1 MTYDISVIIP
11 CFNESKN
18 LTEMVARLHALF
30 LKKTITGQIILIDDA
45 STDETHELIQNLKKD
60 FPEVISVRHKKNS
73 GIAKAWET
81 GLSVA
86 EGTYVALIDADLQYM
101 PEDIG
106 KLYRAITSTSVDI
119 VHGFRSSIGRIK
131 KPRRIL
137 NGILNTKIKILF
149 GLKLIDPTSSFL
161 ICKKEVIGD
170 ILHFRYPY
178 KFFQILVLPIAKT
191 RGYTIS
197 QIEILLQDRLLGVS
211 TIGRSTL
218 LTALYTTRD
227 IFRAFIEFR
236 INHKTEDAL
245 EIFLTKHSPLRKDV
259 ELSFLRKLWFAFFIQ
274 TMPIHHWMISR
285 HAGKYYNELKQS
297 QWLTLGDIKKLQEI
311 KLKKLIYQAY
321 HHIPYYRDL
330 FNSLKLKP
338 SDIQT
343 LDDLSRLPLLT
354 KQNVRENLYFDMLSD
369 NHNKEKIL
377 KITTSGSTGEPFVCF
392 ADKHQLE
399 IRWASTLRSMEW
411 AGYRFGDKQIR
422 LWHQTLGM
430 SFTQVIREYLDAL
443 FNRRSFIPAFEMS
456 DKNLKR
462 FAKKLEQVNP
472 VLVDGYAESFNF
484 LAHYLKN
491 YDFKNIH
498 PKGIISSAQMLP
510 PQSRKIIEEK
520 FGCKVFDKYGSREFS
535 GIAYECGAHDGH
547 HVIAE
552 SYIVEILKNGVPA
565 KPGEIGEVVITD
577 LNNYCMP
584 MIRYRVGD
592 LAVAMDNKTVCA
604 CGRGLPRIGE
614 IEGRVQA
621 IIVGSNGRYIPGTFF
636 AHFFKDYDHIIRQ
649 YQVSQEEVGKL
660 NLKIIKAHRF
670 NEESITEIV
679 KKLKDFLGQET
690 YIELEYVDQIKMVR
704 TGKHQ
709 GSISKVKFDFQ
720 KEGRDFLD
728 INDKISE

>member
-1 MTYDISVIIP
+1 MKYDISVIVP

-18 LTEMVARLHALF
+18 LTELVARLHALF
-30 LKKTITGQIILIDDA
+30 LKKNIQGQIILVDDA
-45 STDETHELIQNLKKD
+45 STDDTHSLIQNLKKD
-60 FPEVISVRHKKNS
+60 FSEVTSVRHKNNS
-73 GIAKAWET
+73 GIAEAWKT
-81 GLSVA
+81 GLSTA
-86 EGTYVALIDADLQYM
+86 EGVYVALIDADLQYM

-106 KLYRAITSTSVDI
+106 KLYRAITNTSVDI
-119 VHGFRSSIGRIK
+119 VHGFRSSIGHTK

-137 NGILNTKIKILF
+137 NSVLNTNVKILF
-149 GLKLIDPTSSFL
+149 GLKSADPTSSFL
-161 ICKKEVIGD
+161 ICKKEVLDD
-170 ILHFRYPY
+170 ILRFRSSYR
-178 KFFQILVLPIAKT
+178 FFQILIIPIAKT
-191 RGYTIS
+191 RGYTIG
-197 QIEILLQDRLLGVS
+197 QIEVLLQKRLLGTS
-211 TIGRSTL
+211 TIGKSTM
-218 LTALYTTRD
+218 LTALHGMRN

-236 INHKTEDAL
+236 IYDKTENVL
-245 EIFLTKHSPLRKDV
+245 STFLAKHPPLHRDT
-259 ELSFLRKLWFAFFIQ
+259 ELSFLRKLWFTLFIQ
-274 TMPIHHWMISR
+274 TMPLHHWMISR

-297 QWLTLGDIKKLQEI
+297 QWLTLGDTKKLQEI

-321 HHIPYYRDL
+321 HHVPYYRDL
-330 FNSLKLKP
+330 FDSLKLEP

-343 LDDLSRLPLLT
+343 IEDLSKLPLLT

-369 NHNKEKIL
+369 NHNKKKIL
-377 KITTSGSTGEPFVCF
+377 KVTTSGSTGEPFVCF

-411 AGYRFGDKQIR
+411 AGYQFGDKQIR

-430 SFTQVIREYLDAL
+430 SVTQVIREYLDAV

-456 DKNLKR
+456 DENLKR
-462 FAKKLEQVNP
+462 FAKKLEQVKP
-472 VLVDGYAESFNF
+472 ILIDGYAESFNF

-491 YDFKNIH
+491 YDFKKIH

-535 GIAYECGAHDGH
+535 GIAYECDAHDGH

-552 SYIVEILKNGVPA
+552 SYVVEILKNGVPA

-636 AHFFKDYDHIIRQ
+636 AHFFKDYDYVIRQ

-670 NEESITEIV
+670 NEESITEII
-679 KKLKDFLGQET
+679 KKLKEFLGHET
-690 YIELEYVDQIKMVR
+690 HIELEYVDQIKMVR

-720 KEGRDFLD
+720 KEERDFLD
-728 INDKISE
+728 RNDKING